1 MVKVTVRKN
10 VKGSPFPNL
19 ALDNMMKK
27 YGSYRVSES
36 ARVALRTI
44 LEQELLK
51 LSQKASKIS
60 SHAGRKTI
68 NEGDVRIAR
77 I

>member
-1 MVKVTVRKN
+1 MSGLRKN

-27 YGSYRVSES
+27 HGSARVSES
-36 ARVALRTI
+36 ARVALRRI
-44 LEQELLK
+44 LEDELLE

-60 SHAGRKTI
+60 GHAGRKTI
-68 NEGDVRIAR
+68 NEGDIRIAKF
-77 I
+77 